1 MIYWLFTEG
10 RAVLGSLF
18 APLMCLTLLMPLVVS
33 AIFGAGIQR
42 SSEAQSSSDWKHR
55 MKLFTHGIALLGV
68 TTLYL
73 MLLGDMA
80 IQPVRGRQTT
90 NALIRTIVG
99 GPDNIQHMRLF
110 MFGVMWLF
118 VSFIVTLG
126 LHNGIKN
133 GGWLRERV
141 DRLRSPQVKR
151 GTLGSSHFCTQREYK
166 RFRREDPEG
175 LILLG
180 AFWGEDKRR
189 LDLGT
194 GKFCLGGEDIA
205 RGILTLGGP
214 GSGKTQGIIL
224 PAIADRMLAGHSL
237 VVADP
242 QGEITAHVLKYA
254 AVTRHLVVVHDPTST
269 IGPRYNLAEGINNV
283 SDARAIADVLVPSAQ
298 GDNKFWTDSAAALLA
313 ACLIRFH
320 NLGDI
325 YNAMNDLK
333 TLAQALSSKKDDASL
348 LANSFIA
355 SVGSDGKVASNVVA
369 TLATALT
376 GWASTEL
383 RDNTAAS
390 DFDAELIVE
399 QPTVVVLTCPGRM
412 RAVYASY
419 LGATLRKLMLDL
431 DTIGERNK
439 GPLPMPV
446 GVILDEF
453 PTLGKLDSLVADV
466 NLVRKRRISI
476 MIGAQTKGQ
485 FHMIYGNEGTQALF
499 TGLATQ
505 VVYGGCDA
513 DTADFYSSASGTATQ
528 EGSSDDRYSRSR
540 PLLTVDEVITPQ
552 IGNCTIFA
560 RYVEAGFATQV
571 VLNARLTRFYEREDW
586 KRRLKSGESIAPLLL
601 ERGIALELPPLPP
614 NEVNHDKLRE
624 AYQLAMDKAQE
635 KAGGAQFTGLDVMRR
650 THEQRKQQME
660 IEP

>member
-1 MIYWLFTEG
+1 M
-10 RAVLGSLF
+10 
-18 APLMCLTLLMPLVVS
+18 
-33 AIFGAGIQR
+33 
-42 SSEAQSSSDWKHR
+42 
-55 MKLFTHGIALLGV
+55 
-68 TTLYL
+68 
-73 MLLGDMA
+73 
-80 IQPVRGRQTT
+80 
-90 NALIRTIVG
+90 
-99 GPDNIQHMRLF
+99 
-110 MFGVMWLF
+110 
-118 VSFIVTLG
+118 
-126 LHNGIKN
+126 
-133 GGWLRERV
+133 

-151 GTLGSSHFCTQREYK
+151 GALGSSHFCTMREYR
-166 RFRREDPEG
+166 RFRREDTEG
-175 LILLG
+175 LTLLG
-180 AFWGEDKRR
+180 GFWGQNKRR
-189 LDLGT
+189 LDVGM
-194 GKFCLGGEDIA
+194 GKFSLSGEDVA

-237 VVADP
+237 IVADP
-242 QGEITAHVLKYA
+242 QGEITGHVLKYA
-254 AVTRHLVVVHDPTST
+254 AVTRHLVVVHDPTSA
-269 IGPRYNLAEGINNV
+269 IGPRYNLAEGIDNV

-298 GDNKFWTDSAAALLA
+298 GDNRFWTDSAAALLA
-313 ACLIRFH
+313 ACLIRFP
-320 NLGDI
+320 NLGEI

-333 TLAQALSSKKDDASL
+333 GLAQKLAAKKDDAAL

-376 GWASTEL
+376 GWASTDV
-383 RDNTAAS
+383 RANTSAS
-390 DFDAELIVE
+390 DFDADLVVG

-431 DTIGERNK
+431 DTIGERNR
-439 GPLPMPV
+439 GPLPVPV

-485 FHMIYGNEGTQALF
+485 FHMIYGSEGTQALF

-513 DTADFYSSASGTATQ
+513 DTAEFYSKASGTATTDANQ
-528 EGSSDDRYSRSR
+528 DDPNSHLRQR

-552 IGNCTIFA
+552 VGNCTIFA

-586 KRRLKSGESIAPLLL
+586 KRRLNSVKDVQPLLL
-601 ERGIALELPPLPP
+601 ERGIALDLKSAALISPPAPTPKPTLELAASALMAKVAAETQKQSGGKAQIASLTGMRAQRAKRLADVK
-614 NEVNHDKLRE
+614 EVNR
-624 AYQLAMDKAQE
+624 
-635 KAGGAQFTGLDVMRR
+635 
-650 THEQRKQQME
+650 
-660 IEP
+660 